1 MCDVGGAGWQS
12 GHRNSGDTAEER
24 AGFKAG
30 DFVEETLGGGAIPP
44 CRTTQ
49 PFVILYRK
57 KKGHIYICSTHPR
70 SYWTSGSTAIHYCFS
85 FRLSLYTL
93 AQNTT

>member
-1 MCDVGGAGWQS
+1 MLRKKIASCMFSFPKDHRTMCDVGGAGWQS

-57 KKGHIYICSTHPR
+57 KKGTH
-70 SYWTSGSTAIHYCFS
+70 
-85 FRLSLYTL
+85 LYL
-93 AQNTT
+93 